1 MPRYSY
7 SAYTVAG
14 ALETGEVQAT
24 SDVAAL
30 DQLSAQGLTPVS
42 LQAGGQSLPWWQRDL
57 SFGGVQVAKADA
69 LEHFFKTLA
78 GLLKV
83 RLALLRSLR
92 FCEGNTKDRA
102 MAQALSR
109 VQSDV
114 SDGSTLGQALRS
126 AGNFFPDR
134 LITMVEIGEAADRLA
149 DVTERIAVTLASEAE
164 QRRELRGALIYPV
177 ILVIMSLLVMALL
190 VFFLAPTLAPVF
202 ASADANLPTV
212 LRLMVSLREVILEQW
227 PVVLIALC
235 LGLVMLRIL
244 RRPIRSF
251 IARFTLRL
259 PILGGYLRQS
269 ETLKILQTLALMLSS
284 GASLP
289 RAMTTARETTRH
301 PSYRALLAQTEDQIL
316 AGGTLSDGLSGSA
329 LIDPMAGAMLEA
341 GEETDQMVP
350 VLDQLVID
358 LRTRSARTL
367 AQAIRMITPL
377 ITLVI
382 GVSVGGIIL
391 STVSA
396 IMSLNDVAF

>member
-1 MPRYSY
+1 MPRFSY
-7 SAYTVAG
+7 SAYTATG
-14 ALETGEVQAT
+14 TLETGEVQAT

-42 LQAGGQSLPWWQRDL
+42 LQAGTLALPWWQRDL
-57 SFGGVQVAKADA
+57 SFGGKQSAKPDA

-83 RLALLRSLR
+83 RLGLLRSLR

-102 MAQALSR
+102 MALSLSR

-114 SDGSTLGQALRS
+114 SDGSTLGQALRG
-126 AGNFFPDR
+126 AGSFFPDR
-134 LITMVEIGEAADRLA
+134 LITMVEIGEASDRLA
-149 DVTERIAVTLASEAE
+149 DVTDRIATTLASEAE

-202 ASADANLPTV
+202 ASADAELPTV
-212 LRLMVSLREVILEQW
+212 LRLMAGVRVTILAQW
-227 PVVLIALC
+227 PVVMVSILVV
-235 LGLVMLRIL
+235 LVMLRVL
-244 RRPIRSF
+244 RRQIRNVV
-251 IARFTLRL
+251 ARVALRL
-259 PILGGYLRQS
+259 PVLGGYLRQS

-284 GASLP
+284 GAALP
-289 RAMTTARETTRH
+289 RAMITARETTRH
-301 PSYRALLAQTEDQIL
+301 PAYRALLTRAVDRIL
-316 AGGTLSDGLSGSA
+316 AGGTLSDVLSNSP
-329 LIDPMAGAMLEA
+329 LIDPMAAAMLEA

-350 VLDQLVID
+350 VLDQLVAD
-358 LRTRSARTL
+358 LGARSARTL
-367 AQAIRMITPL
+367 AQAIRLITPL

>member
-1 MPRYSY
+1 MPLFSY
-7 SAYTVAG
+7 SAYTASG
-14 ALETGEVQAT
+14 ALETGEVQAP

-42 LQAGGQSLPWWQRDL
+42 LKAGGQSLPWWQRDL
-57 SFGGVQVAKADA
+57 SFGGAQSSKPDA

-109 VQSDV
+109 VQRDV
-114 SDGSTLGQALRS
+114 RDGSTLGQALRS
-126 AGNFFPDR
+126 AGSFFPDR
-134 LITMVEIGEAADRLA
+134 LVTMVEIGEAADRLA
-149 DVTERIAVTLASEAE
+149 DVTDRIAVTLASEAE

-177 ILVIMSLLVMALL
+177 ILVVMSLLVMALL

-202 ASADANLPTV
+202 ASADAELPTV
-212 LRLMVSLREVILEQW
+212 LRLMVGLREVILAQW
-227 PVVLIALC
+227 PAILIAFCAVLMASR
-235 LGLVMLRIL
+235 LLRHPV
-244 RRPIRSF
+244 RNF
-251 IARFTLRL
+251 IARIALRL

-289 RAMTTARETTRH
+289 RAMATARATTRH
-301 PSYRALLAQTEDQIL
+301 PAYRALLTQTEDRIM
-316 AGGTLSDGLSGSA
+316 AGGALSDGLSRSP
-329 LIDPMAGAMLEA
+329 LVDPMAGAMLEA
-341 GEETDQMVP
+341 GEETDQMIP

-358 LRTRSARTL
+358 LRARSARTL
-367 AQAIRMITPL
+367 AQAIRLITPL

>member
-42 LQAGGQSLPWWQRDL
+42 LQAGGQSLAWWQRDL

-301 PSYRALLAQTEDQIL
+301 PSYHALLAQTEDQIL

>member
-42 LQAGGQSLPWWQRDL
+42 LQAGGQSLAWWQRDL

-235 LGLVMLRIL
+235 LGLVVLRIM

-301 PSYRALLAQTEDQIL
+301 PSYHALLAQTEDKIL